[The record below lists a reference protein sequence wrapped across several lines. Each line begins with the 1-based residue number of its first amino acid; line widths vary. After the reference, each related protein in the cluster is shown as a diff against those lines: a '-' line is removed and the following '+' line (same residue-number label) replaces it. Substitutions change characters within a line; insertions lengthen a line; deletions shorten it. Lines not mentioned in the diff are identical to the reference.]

1 RPRGALYA
9 ALPDPPS
16 PSPLPAM
23 TPRERL
29 VADYTGTGLTL
40 GPHPA
45 QFHRR
50 RLSQLGVA
58 RATDL
63 PGLPSDRP
71 VRVAGAVVVRQRPGT
86 AKGFVFLNLED
97 ETGLV
102 NVIVRPALFRRHR
115 LTITGEPFL
124 LVEGP
129 LQHQDGVTSIRAER
143 LWPLRERLEAAP
155 AHPEGPPS
163 HDFH

>member
-1 RPRGALYA
+1 
-9 ALPDPPS
+9 
-16 PSPLPAM
+16 M
-23 TPRERL
+23 TARERL
-29 VADYTGTGLTL
+29 VADYAGTGLTL
-40 GPHPA
+40 GPHPV
-45 QFHRR
+45 QFHRQ

-102 NVIVRPALFRRHR
+102 NVIVRPAVFRRHR
-115 LTITGEPFL
+115 LSITGEPFL
-124 LVEGP
+124 MVEGA
-129 LQHQDGVTSIRAER
+129 LQHEDGVTSVRAER
-143 LWPLRERLEAAP
+143 LWPLRERLSAAP
-155 AHPEGPPS
+155 AHPEAGPPS